1 MESERLC
8 MEDADMK
15 EKIIGVAVSVLL
27 GYLMGTLSPA
37 ALISKLKNKNL
48 KKSGTGNL
56 GASNVMLHFGKV
68 FGLLVMAFDILKAFC
83 AARLVEYMF
92 SDVMYIGMIAG
103 IAAIIGHIYP
113 FYMKFKGGKGL
124 AAFGGLIMAYEPWL
138 LAFVLAV
145 GTILMLIINYSFIMP
160 YFAATVYV
168 SYVAYTSRDL
178 VTTLIALAPA
188 VLIMVM
194 HFENVIKAI
203 KGTDVKIRKVAVT
216 KKNIEDEPS
225 EQE

>member
-1 MESERLC
+1 
-8 MEDADMK
+8 MK
-15 EKIIGVAVSVLL
+15 EKIVGIVICVLM
-27 GYLMGTLSPA
+27 GYLIGTLSPA
-37 ALISKLKNKNL
+37 ALISKLKKRNL
-48 KKSGTGNL
+48 RNSGTGNL

-68 FGLLVMAFDILKAFC
+68 FGILVMAFDILKAFC
-83 AARLVEYMF
+83 AARLAEYMF
-92 SDVMYIGMIAG
+92 SDIMYIGMFAG
-103 IAAIIGHIYP
+103 IAAILGHIYP

-138 LAFVLAV
+138 LAFVLSV
-145 GTILMLIINYSFIMP
+145 GTVLMLIVNYSFIMP

-203 KGTDVKIRKVAVT
+203 KKTDVRIRKVAVT

-225 EQE
+225 EKK